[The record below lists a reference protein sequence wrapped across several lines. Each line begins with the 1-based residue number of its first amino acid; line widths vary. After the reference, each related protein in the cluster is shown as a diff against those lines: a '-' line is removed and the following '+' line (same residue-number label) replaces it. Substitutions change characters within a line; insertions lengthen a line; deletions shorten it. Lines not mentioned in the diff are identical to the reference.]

1 MKEGAGRRRK
11 KESLLIINSTFCE
24 QKCHL
29 LLPVKSSLALTS
41 PSEKDHNLSS
51 SSCEGL
57 RPKLHLFHLSAALK
71 PGQKET
77 PATVSMCHVIVTC
90 RSMLWTLL
98 SIVAAF
104 GELIAFMST
113 DWLVGFPRTP
123 DAVFGPHGATTAGE
137 AYRPTLGIYG
147 RCIKL
152 PHLQR
157 GILCGPYAIHF
168 GEIASG
174 FWQATSIFLA
184 AGILLLCAVAFI
196 SVFTMCFQSIMKKS
210 IFNVCGLL
218 QGIAGEMCTWC
229 IFELFFLVLAPFKK
243 KGCYNPYPI
252 QSWSTLVSDRL
263 RFVWWTNKCQFTSS
277 EQLQKLPSLP
287 LQIWIR
293 ELFLIIPLTLW
304 NH

>member
-1 MKEGAGRRRK
+1 
-11 KESLLIINSTFCE
+11 
-24 QKCHL
+24 
-29 LLPVKSSLALTS
+29 
-41 PSEKDHNLSS
+41 
-51 SSCEGL
+51 
-57 RPKLHLFHLSAALK
+57 
-71 PGQKET
+71 
-77 PATVSMCHVIVTC
+77 MCHVIVTC

-123 DAVFGPHGATTAGE
+123 DATLAGE

-152 PHLQR
+152 PHLRR
-157 GILCGPYAIHF
+157 GVLCGPYAVHF

-174 FWQATSIFLA
+174 FWQAASIFLA

-218 QGIAGEMCTWC
+218 QAIAG
-229 IFELFFLVLAPFKK
+229 
-243 KGCYNPYPI
+243 
-252 QSWSTLVSDRL
+252 
-263 RFVWWTNKCQFTSS
+263 
-277 EQLQKLPSLP
+277 
-287 LQIWIR
+287 
-293 ELFLIIPLTLW
+293 LFLILGLMLYPAGWGSDKVQLYCGQDAAPYRAGLCTMGWAFYTAMGGTVLTFVCAVFSAQAEIATSSDKVQEEIEEGKSLICLL
-304 NH
+304 

>member
-1 MKEGAGRRRK
+1 
-11 KESLLIINSTFCE
+11 
-24 QKCHL
+24 
-29 LLPVKSSLALTS
+29 
-41 PSEKDHNLSS
+41 
-51 SSCEGL
+51 
-57 RPKLHLFHLSAALK
+57 
-71 PGQKET
+71 
-77 PATVSMCHVIVTC
+77 MCHVIVTC

-113 DWLVGFPRTP
+113 DWLVGYPRTP
-123 DAVFGPHGATTAGE
+123 DAAFGPHGAATAGE

-218 QGIAGEMCTWC
+218 QGIAGESC
-229 IFELFFLVLAPFKK
+229 IQKRCRPPQLEDLEV
-243 KGCYNPYPI
+243 G
-252 QSWSTLVSDRL
+252 STH
-263 RFVWWTNKCQFTSS
+263 FV
-277 EQLQKLPSLP
+277 
-287 LQIWIR
+287 
-293 ELFLIIPLTLW
+293 
-304 NH
+304 

>member
-1 MKEGAGRRRK
+1 
-11 KESLLIINSTFCE
+11 
-24 QKCHL
+24 
-29 LLPVKSSLALTS
+29 
-41 PSEKDHNLSS
+41 
-51 SSCEGL
+51 
-57 RPKLHLFHLSAALK
+57 
-71 PGQKET
+71 
-77 PATVSMCHVIVTC
+77 MCHVIVTC

-123 DAVFGPHGATTAGE
+123 DAVFSPHGATAAGE

-147 RCIKL
+147 RCIRL
-152 PHLQR
+152 PHLKR

-218 QGIAGEMCTWC
+218 QGIAGERRPRDYYTRYVKTG
-229 IFELFFLVLAPFKK
+229 IKYVSQVLPEVLHQVFHQVLHEVLHQVLHQY
-243 KGCYNPYPI
+243 C
-252 QSWSTLVSDRL
+252 WSEGQTA
-263 RFVWWTNKCQFTSS
+263 S
-277 EQLQKLPSLP
+277 ERRCFPSL
-287 LQIWIR
+287 
-293 ELFLIIPLTLW
+293 
-304 NH
+304 

>member
-1 MKEGAGRRRK
+1 MWRQRAGSGNTTSIQCRHQKPSTIRVWRPHRQEGELKEEEPAVLRQHQVKIRSERSGEKNREGAGC
-11 KESLLIINSTFCE
+11 ESLTWTFCV
-24 QKCHL
+24 QRCHL
-29 LLPVKSSLALTS
+29 LLPLKGFHSLSRLRCRTITTFALCLLRTFYPQSSVSSLSKVLNRNRGS
-41 PSEKDHNLSS
+41 H
-51 SSCEGL
+51 
-57 RPKLHLFHLSAALK
+57 
-71 PGQKET
+71 

-113 DWLVGFPRTP
+113 DWLVGFPRAS

-152 PHLQR
+152 PQLR
-157 GILCGPYAIHF
+157 GILCGPYAVHF

-218 QGIAGEMCTWC
+218 QGIAGEILT
-229 IFELFFLVLAPFKK
+229 
-243 KGCYNPYPI
+243 
-252 QSWSTLVSDRL
+252 
-263 RFVWWTNKCQFTSS
+263 QF
-277 EQLQKLPSLP
+277 
-287 LQIWIR
+287 I
-293 ELFLIIPLTLW
+293 
-304 NH
+304 

>member
-1 MKEGAGRRRK
+1 
-11 KESLLIINSTFCE
+11 
-24 QKCHL
+24 
-29 LLPVKSSLALTS
+29 
-41 PSEKDHNLSS
+41 
-51 SSCEGL
+51 
-57 RPKLHLFHLSAALK
+57 
-71 PGQKET
+71 
-77 PATVSMCHVIVTC
+77 MCHVIVTC

-152 PHLQR
+152 PHLHR
-157 GILCGPYAIHF
+157 GILCGPYAVHF

-184 AGILLLCAVAFI
+184 TGILLLCAVAFI

-218 QGIAGEMCTWC
+218 QGIAGFYLKVGVC
-229 IFELFFLVLAPFKK
+229 LFGVGPNRKK
-243 KGCYNPYPI
+243 MHVTILK
-252 QSWSTLVSDRL
+252 DR
-263 RFVWWTNKCQFTSS
+263 TQ
-277 EQLQKLPSLP
+277 
-287 LQIWIR
+287 
-293 ELFLIIPLTLW
+293 
-304 NH
+304 